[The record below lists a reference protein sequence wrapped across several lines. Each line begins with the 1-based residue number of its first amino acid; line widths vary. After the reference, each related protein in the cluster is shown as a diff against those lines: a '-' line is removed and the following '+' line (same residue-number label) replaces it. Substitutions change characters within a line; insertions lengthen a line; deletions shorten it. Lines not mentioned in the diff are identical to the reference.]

1 MKPLQV
7 IRFRSKLVK
16 IKVELYGRQDQF
28 RFGFRIE
35 LMIKGEEIIW
45 FIGDFLRMMVVRDAV

>member
-16 IKVELYGRQDQF
+16 IKGELYGRQDQF